1 VNAVRP
7 PSKIIA
13 MMTDFGLEDPYVA
26 AMKGVIL
33 SICRD
38 ATIVDIT
45 HEVRSFDIEHG
56 AFILW
61 GCYRYFPPGTVFL
74 VVVDPGVGSAR
85 RGIAIAT
92 HNYYFVGPDN
102 GVLMLAAEEDGIEI
116 AVSIDTPLTKLH
128 PVSKSFHG
136 RDVFAPTAAWIC
148 NGLPLT
154 VIGREIDISTLVR
167 PRISMSMELLERG
180 CARLRVVHIDKFGNV
195 ILSARYS
202 ELARVLQLSP
212 GTVVKVFAKDREFS
226 AVVREVFSHA
236 RPGEL
241 VLYEDSYWL
250 AELAVNLG
258 SAKELLN
265 VDRGDEVV
273 ICRV

>member
-1 VNAVRP
+1 MRP
-7 PSKIIA
+7 PSKIVAI
-13 MMTDFGLEDPYVA
+13 MTDFGLADPYVA

-33 SICRD
+33 NICRD

-45 HEVRSFDIEHG
+45 HEIESFNVDQG
-56 AFILW
+56 AFVLW

-85 RGIAIAT
+85 RGLAIAT

-102 GVLMLAAEEDGIEI
+102 GVLMLAAEEDGIEV
-116 AVSIDTPLTKLH
+116 AVSIDSPLTKIH

-136 RDVFAPTAAWIC
+136 RDVFAPTAAWLC
-148 NGLPLT
+148 RGLPIT
-154 VIGREIDISTLVR
+154 VIGPSIDVSELVR
-167 PRISMSMELLERG
+167 PRVSMGMELTEPG
-180 CARLRVVHIDKFGNV
+180 CVKVKVVHIDKFGNV
-195 ILSARYS
+195 VLSARYS
-202 ELARVLQLSP
+202 RLVEALGVGVGSRIRVSAK
-212 GTVVKVFAKDREFS
+212 GRVFDAT
-226 AVVREVFSHA
+226 VREVFSHA

-258 SAKELLN
+258 SARELLG
-265 VDRGDEVV
+265 VERGDEIVV
-273 ICRV
+273 CRE